1 MNIISKKIMIKKNFC
16 LRAFLI
22 ISIILISYFSYLLNS
37 KKLSFQINKSQ
48 IKIMKQKSNI
58 SKWIVVTSINNPTK
72 QLDKLTNEKEFQL
85 LVIADL
91 KTNKTW
97 SHENKQTIYLD
108 VNNQTNLYYS
118 ILESTPF
125 NSYTRKNI
133 GYLYAI
139 QNGAKFIYDTDDDN
153 EPLINL
159 VDYFDLN
166 EFKTELEYDLNSP
179 LILNPYAHFGQPTIW
194 PRGFPLNEINKR
206 LYNDYILVK
215 KPTSI
220 IQQSVVNGDPDVDAI
235 FRLTKTL
242 DYKRIDIKFD
252 SSSPSVRIPLFKLTP
267 FNSQNTLF
275 HYKAFWALYL
285 PHSVTFRLTDIWRSY
300 WAQRLMWLL
309 DCTISFL
316 GPNAY
321 QLRNSHSY
329 LSDYKQEK
337 DMYLK
342 TQDLIQFLYKW
353 KCKFK
358 SFYLCVI
365 DLSEQMAFNNFWDL
379 KEIESIKNWLN
390 DLKAVDYIEPIITNY
405 EYELTEQNI
414 NQFLFEFNKNKS
426 YDFKTRYTPRFETFI
441 DIDNYYG
448 QGEQKMKS
456 LEKLETFKYFQN
468 YCNLSNIT
476 INFNA
481 LDNDQN
487 QQKNLTL
494 LVTFNFEPILNN
506 ILFLKQFHQS
516 YFKNIVFCGKNILKI
531 VNNKLTFK
539 QFDSFTLIEYDTING
554 YLHYNCMSKLIDLN
568 LKTNGILLMSD
579 DVLLKHWN
587 LNSLNPDNYWYPFIP
602 VCKQIFDLKSKQ
614 LWSPDVLYWM
624 SSSYG
629 ENAIVKTFDSIKNI
643 MKSNDLY
650 IGRIDKKV
658 FEKFIQFYR
667 INSNESSNDINKILS
682 KICKDAS
689 DVFYLPKKF
698 FHDFNI
704 ISKIFASNQVFFEIA
719 VPTILS
725 GIAKI
730 NNENLQ
736 ASYFWNDE
744 QTYIQKYYNKIE
756 HFSYP
761 FELSQYNTHA
771 MRRII
776 CQNFI
781 ADKLSHF

>member
-1 MNIISKKIMIKKNFC
+1 MMKNKFELKIFLFTI
-16 LRAFLI
+16 FLI
-22 ISIILISYFSYLLNS
+22 ILIIYYTNYSKNFSIRKN
-37 KKLSFQINKSQ
+37 KTRINKISN
-48 IKIMKQKSNI
+48 KLNI

-72 QLDKLTNEKEFQL
+72 QLDKLTDEKEFQL

-91 KTNKTW
+91 KTNKKW
-97 SHENKQTIYLD
+97 SHQNKKTIYLD
-108 VNNQTNLYYS
+108 VNKQTNLFYS
-118 ILESTPF
+118 ILETTPF
-125 NSYTRKNI
+125 NSYTRKNV

-139 QNGAKFIYDTDDDN
+139 KNGAKFIYDTDDDN
-153 EPLINL
+153 EPIVNL

-194 PRGFPLNEINKR
+194 PRGFPLNEINKK

-215 KPTSI
+215 KATSI

-242 DYKRIDIKFD
+242 EYKRIDIKFD

-285 PHSVTFRLTDIWRSY
+285 PHSVSFRLTDIWRSY

-309 DCTISFL
+309 DGTISFL

-365 DLSEQMAFNNFWDL
+365 DLSEQMAVNNFWDW
-379 KEIESIKNWLN
+379 KEINSIKNWLN

-405 EYELTEQNI
+405 DYELTEQNI
-414 NQFLFEFNKNKS
+414 NQFLLKFNKNRP
-426 YDFKTRYTPRFETFI
+426 YDFKVRYTPTFETFI

-456 LEKLETFKYFQN
+456 LEKLETLKYFQN
-468 YCNLSNIT
+468 YCNLNNMT
-476 INFNA
+476 LNFNA
-481 LDNDQN
+481 LDTDQN
-487 QQKNLTL
+487 KQKNLTL
-494 LVTFNFEPILNN
+494 LITFNFEPNLNN

-516 YFKNIVFCGKNILKI
+516 YFKNIVFCGKNILNI
-531 VNNKLTFK
+531 VSNNRLNFK
-539 QFDSFTLIEYDTING
+539 QFDSFTLIEYDTVNG
-554 YLHYNCMSKLIDLN
+554 YFHYNCMSKLIDLN

-587 LNSLNPDNYWYPFIP
+587 LNDLNSDNYWYIKKEPDCELDF
-602 VCKQIFDLKSKQ
+602 KSKES
-614 LWSPDVLYWM
+614 WPMDVKSWYATEN
-624 SSSYG
+624 G
-629 ENAIVKTFDSIKNI
+629 EQSIIKTFDSIKKI
-643 MKSNDLY
+643 VKNDF
-650 IGRIDKKV
+650 INKKV
-658 FEKFIQFYR
+658 FEKFIQTYK
-667 INSNESSNDINKILS
+667 INLNETSNDIDIILS
-682 KICKDAS
+682 KIFKNGS
-689 DVFYLPKKF
+689 DIFYLPKKLF
-698 FHDFNI
+698 YDFNI
-704 ISKIFASNQVFFEIA
+704 ISKLFVANNVFLEFA
-719 VPTILS
+719 VPIILT
-725 GIAKI
+725 GIEKFY
-730 NNENLQ
+730 EHLQ
-736 ASYFWNDE
+736 GYYFWQI
-744 QTYIQKYYNKIE
+744 QTDIKTYYNQIK
-756 HFSYP
+756 HFSHP
-761 FELSQYNTHA
+761 VKLSQYNTDD
-771 MRRII
+771 MRRLI
-776 CQNFI
+776 CEYFI
-781 ADKLSHF
+781 KDKFNHF

>member
-1 MNIISKKIMIKKNFC
+1 MIKENYYLNIFC
-16 LRAFLI
+16 I
-22 ISIILISYFSYLLNS
+22 ISIILIIYFSFYS
-37 KKLSFQINKSQ
+37 KKIAIQINMISVK
-48 IKIMKQKSNI
+48 NI
-58 SKWIVVTSINNPTK
+58 SKWIVVTSINNATK

-85 LVIADL
+85 LIIADL

-97 SHENKQTIYLD
+97 SHENKKTIYLD
-108 VNNQTNLYYS
+108 VNNQTNLQYS
-118 ILESTPF
+118 ILETIPF
-125 NSYTRKNI
+125 NSYSRKNI

-153 EPLINL
+153 EPIINL
-159 VDYFDLN
+159 VDYFDFN

-194 PRGFPLNEINKR
+194 PRGFPLNEINKK

-242 DYKRIDIKFD
+242 EYKRIDIKFD

-285 PHSVTFRLTDIWRSY
+285 PNSVTFRLTDIWRSY

-309 DCTISFL
+309 DSTISFL

-321 QLRNSHSY
+321 QFRNSHSY
-329 LSDYKQEK
+329 LSDFKQEK

-342 TQDLIQFLYKW
+342 TQDLTQFLYKW

-358 SFYLCVI
+358 TFYLCVI

-379 KEIESIKNWLN
+379 KEIDSIKNWLN
-390 DLKAVDYIEPIITNY
+390 DLKLVNYIEPIITNY
-405 EYELTEQNI
+405 EYELTELDI
-414 NQFLFEFNKNKS
+414 NQFLIEFNENKL
-426 YDFKTRYTPRFETFI
+426 YDFKARYTPRFETFI

-448 QGEQKMKS
+448 QGEKKMKS

-481 LDNDQN
+481 LDTDQN
-487 QQKNLTL
+487 HLKDLTL
-494 LVTFNFEPILNN
+494 LITFNFEPILNN
-506 ILFLKQFHQS
+506 IIFLKQFHQS
-516 YFKNIVFCGKNILKI
+516 HFKNIVFCGKNILKI
-531 VNNKLTFK
+531 VSSNNKLNLK

-554 YLHYNCMSKLIDLN
+554 YLHYNCISKLIDLN

-587 LNSLNPDNYWYPFIP
+587 LNSLNPNNYWYPFIP
-602 VCKQIFDLKSKQ
+602 VCKRMFDLFD
-614 LWSPDVLYWM
+614 LDVRRSWPWDVEIWLLN
-624 SSSYG
+624 S
-629 ENAIVKTFDSIKNI
+629 IIKTFNSIKKIIKN
-643 MKSNDLY
+643 NNF
-650 IGRIDKKV
+650 RANKKV
-658 FEKFIQFYR
+658 FERFVQFYR
-667 INSNESSNDINKILS
+667 INLNESSNDINRILS
-682 KICKDAS
+682 KICKDGS
-689 DVFYLPKKF
+689 DIFYLPNRLF
-698 FHDFNI
+698 NDFNI
-704 ISKIFASNQVFFEIA
+704 ISKLFAKNRVFLEMA
-719 VPTILS
+719 VPIILS
-725 GIAKI
+725 GIDRV
-730 NNENLQ
+730 NNENLHGF
-736 ASYFWNDE
+736 YFWNGQ
-744 QTYIQKYYNKIE
+744 QTNIEKDYYQVK
-756 HFSYP
+756 HFSHP
-761 FELSQYNTHA
+761 FKLFQYDTQYKRSLICRNL
-771 MRRII
+771 II
-776 CQNFI
+776 
-781 ADKLSHF
+781 DKFNHF

>member
-1 MNIISKKIMIKKNFC
+1 
-16 LRAFLI
+16 L
-22 ISIILISYFSYLLNS
+22 
-37 KKLSFQINKSQ
+37 
-48 IKIMKQKSNI
+48 
-58 SKWIVVTSINNPTK
+58 
-72 QLDKLTNEKEFQL
+72 
-85 LVIADL
+85 
-91 KTNKTW
+91 
-97 SHENKQTIYLD
+97 
-108 VNNQTNLYYS
+108 
-118 ILESTPF
+118 
-125 NSYTRKNI
+125 
-133 GYLYAI
+133 GYLR
-139 QNGAKFIYDTDDDN
+139 T
-153 EPLINL
+153 
-159 VDYFDLN
+159 
-166 EFKTELEYDLNSP
+166 
-179 LILNPYAHFGQPTIW
+179 
-194 PRGFPLNEINKR
+194 
-206 LYNDYILVK
+206 
-215 KPTSI
+215 
-220 IQQSVVNGDPDVDAI
+220 
-235 FRLTKTL
+235 
-242 DYKRIDIKFD
+242 
-252 SSSPSVRIPLFKLTP
+252 
-267 FNSQNTLF
+267 
-275 HYKAFWALYL
+275 L

-321 QLRNSHSY
+321 QLRNNHSY

-379 KEIESIKNWLN
+379 KEIDSIKNWLN
-390 DLKAVDYIEPIITNY
+390 DLKAVNYIEPNITNY
-405 EYELTEQNI
+405 EYESTELNI
-414 NQFLFEFNKNKS
+414 NEYLNEFKQNQS
-426 YDFKTRYTPRFETFI
+426 YDFKARYTPRFEIFI

-476 INFNA
+476 VNFKALNA
-481 LDNDQN
+481 DQQN

-494 LVTFNFEPILNN
+494 LITFNFEPILNN
-506 ILFLKQFHQS
+506 IIFLKQFHQS
-516 YFKNIVFCGKNILKI
+516 YFKNIVFCGKNILNI
-531 VNNKLTFK
+531 VSKNELNFK

-554 YLHYNCMSKLIDLN
+554 YFHYNCMSKLIDLN

-579 DVLLKHWN
+579 NVLLKHWN

-602 VCKQIFDLKSKQ
+602 VCKQMFDLKSKQ
-614 LWSPDVLYWM
+614 LWPPDVLYWM

-629 ENAIVKTFDSIKNI
+629 ENAIIKTFDSIKNMI
-643 MKSNDLY
+643 KSNYLG
-650 IGRIDKKV
+650 IGRKNKKN

-667 INSNESSNDINKILS
+667 INLNESSNDINIILS

-689 DVFYLPKKF
+689 DVFYLPKRLF
-698 FHDFNI
+698 FDFNI
-704 ISKIFASNQVFFEIA
+704 MSKIFAANEVCFEIA

-730 NNENLQ
+730 NNEHLQ

-744 QTYIQKYYNKIE
+744 QTYIQKDYDKIK

-761 FELSQYNTHA
+761 FELSQYNTND
-771 MRRII
+771 MRRLI
-776 CQNFI
+776 CQHYVK
-781 ADKLSHF
+781 DKINYF